1 MSYKN
6 KVIWITGAS
15 SGIGEALAYAFAKR
29 GAKLILSSR
38 RKEALEEVK
47 ANCQENQD
55 NIHILTLDLTETESL
70 SRKAR
75 EAIDI
80 FGNIDYLFNNGG
92 ISQRSLVLDTQ
103 MNVIRKVME
112 VNFFGT
118 VALTKAVLPAML
130 EQGSGHIVV
139 TSSVMGKFA
148 TRLRSTYAASK
159 HALHGWFDA
168 LRQEMMDKNIKV
180 TLVCPGFIKTN
191 VTLNALEGDG
201 GKHNQMGTGQ
211 QSGMD
216 ADVFAEKL
224 LPKIARGQQE
234 IYIGGKEI
242 WGVYLKRLFP
252 RLLQKMLSKA
262 DVT

>member
-15 SGIGEALAYAFAKR
+15 SGIGEALAYAFSKK

-38 RKEALEEVK
+38 RKEALEEVM
-47 ANCQENQD
+47 ANCQGDRD
-55 NIHILTLDLTETESL
+55 NIHILTLDLAQTESL
-70 SRKAR
+70 PDKA
-75 EAIDI
+75 EKAVNIY
-80 FGNIDYLFNNGG
+80 GSIDYLFNNGG
-92 ISQRSLVLDTQ
+92 ISQRSVIMETQ
-103 MNVIRKVME
+103 MDVIRKVME

-118 VALTKAVLPAML
+118 VALTKAVLPTML

-168 LRQEMMDKNIKV
+168 LRQEMMDENIKV

-201 GKHNQMGTGQ
+201 GKHNKMSTGQ
-211 QSGMD
+211 QNGMD

-224 LPKIARGQQE
+224 LPKITKGQQE

-242 WGVYLKRLFP
+242 WGIYLKRFFP
-252 RLLQKMLSKA
+252 RLLQKMLSKV